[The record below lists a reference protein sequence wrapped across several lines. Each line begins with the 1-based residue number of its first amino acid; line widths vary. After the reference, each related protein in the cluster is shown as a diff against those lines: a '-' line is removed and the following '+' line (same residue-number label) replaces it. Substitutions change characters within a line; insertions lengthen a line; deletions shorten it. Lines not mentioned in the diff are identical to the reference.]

1 MVDLTHWRNEVLLG
15 YVQFVQRDVGDA
27 FSTLMETCSWRVIL
41 LLASWKQCELAA
53 QQEKVTYFSTNHRPD
68 EITCNTRGFC
78 IVVSCRSRALRL
90 RRAKVMVATRERRTL
105 QSYNKRTVNE
115 HCVWSKA

>member
-1 MVDLTHWRNEVLLG
+1 MMVDLTHWRNEVLLG

-53 QQEKVTYFSTNHRPD
+53 QQEKVTYFQP
-68 EITCNTRGFC
+68 ITEQIQSRVTL
-78 IVVSCRSRALRL
+78 VVSVLQRRSRALRL
-90 RRAKVMVATRERRTL
+90 RRAKVTVVTRVKRTL
-105 QSYNKRTVNE
+105 QSYNKQTVNG
-115 HCVWSKA
+115 HCESSKA